1 MPKTS
6 KRYRALVPVADAR
19 MYATL
24 FPRVSSTYPP
34 CVAPQDSSGA
44 SKKEVAKLKDD
55 LRRYTLWEHTHT
67 QHTHTTCA
75 HTLTLRMHP
84 TLMHSSLASNNG
96 FIRRF
101 PHAFV
106 IPVIPVRSGD

>member
-1 MPKTS
+1 
-6 KRYRALVPVADAR
+6 
-19 MYATL
+19 
-24 FPRVSSTYPP
+24 
-34 CVAPQDSSGA
+34 
-44 SKKEVAKLKDD
+44 
-55 LRRYTLWEHTHT
+55 
-67 QHTHTTCA
+67 
-75 HTLTLRMHP
+75 MHP